1 VRFLLVDSDSQYR
14 KVLRY
19 HLLTAW
25 PDAHIDE
32 HGADVGLGGNLS
44 RDGMENLVQ
53 YDAVLLGFPRSRE
66 DGLAWLALLTGA
78 ANFPPV
84 IVFADPSDEFLAVDS
99 LKSGAES
106 YFPKLKVTHVRLV
119 EAINTALTRL
129 GQITPDMAA
138 HRFLSHGSNAYQMIR
153 ELHASQLASVYVARP
168 ASGRSD
174 LQDRDVVLKV
184 IRYVPD
190 VGGEKLFDRFL
201 QEYEIIAGVE
211 HQNIVEIFDIGV
223 ADDHAF
229 IAMEYLSEGTLAQR
243 INKPLDPEF
252 ALSYT
257 RQIASALR
265 AVHGAGIQHRDLK
278 PANIMFRSDATLALI
293 DFGLAKQSALQLALT
308 GNGQIFGT
316 PYYMSPEQGHAEP
329 TDARSDLYSLGC
341 VFYEMLTGR
350 RPFLAATA
358 MGVIYKHAHAERPQ
372 FEGGL
377 AHLQPVLTG
386 LLAASPDERF
396 ASADALLEVL
406 DRYATS

>member
-1 VRFLLVDSDSQYR
+1 
-14 KVLRY
+14 
-19 HLLTAW
+19 
-25 PDAHIDE
+25 
-32 HGADVGLGGNLS
+32 
-44 RDGMENLVQ
+44 
-53 YDAVLLGFPRSRE
+53 
-66 DGLAWLALLTGA
+66 
-78 ANFPPV
+78 
-84 IVFADPSDEFLAVDS
+84 
-99 LKSGAES
+99 
-106 YFPKLKVTHVRLV
+106 
-119 EAINTALTRL
+119 
-129 GQITPDMAA
+129 
-138 HRFLSHGSNAYQMIR
+138 
-153 ELHASQLASVYVARP
+153 
-168 ASGRSD
+168 

-372 FEGGL
+372 FEGDL

-386 LLAASPDERF
+386 LLAASPDGRF